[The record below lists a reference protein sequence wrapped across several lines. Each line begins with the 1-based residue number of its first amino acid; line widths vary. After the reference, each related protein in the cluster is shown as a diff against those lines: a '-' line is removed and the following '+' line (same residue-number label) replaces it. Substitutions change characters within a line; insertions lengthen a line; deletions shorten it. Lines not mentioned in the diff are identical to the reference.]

1 MESSS
6 VQGLEPPQ
14 ERDAAAIRAAR
25 LAALTAA
32 CSASD
37 ENAHV
42 LRACATALGAIGKPA
57 ASALPVLR
65 ELVKLPRVEWA
76 ANAAIRRIESAVR

>member
-1 MESSS
+1 MM
-6 VQGLEPPQ
+6 P
-14 ERDAAAIRAAR
+14 ERMMVGNALAAIGPDAAPAVP
-25 LAALTAA
+25 ALTAA

-57 ASALPVLR
+57 APALPVLR
-65 ELVKLPRVEWA
+65 ELVRIPRVEWA
-76 ANAAIRRIESAVR
+76 ANAAIRRIESAAR